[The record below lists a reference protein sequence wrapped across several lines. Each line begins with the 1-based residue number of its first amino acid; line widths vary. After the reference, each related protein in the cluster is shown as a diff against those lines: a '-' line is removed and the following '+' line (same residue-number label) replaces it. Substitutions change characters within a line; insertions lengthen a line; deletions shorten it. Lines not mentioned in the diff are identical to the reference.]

1 MDRPLSE
8 RRALLESGRCFA
20 PISHYLELSEA
31 TRIDLASPDAPL
43 QAHFDAARRAGEE
56 GVMVKAAHRPY
67 TPNARTNSLK
77 VKVEFIPG
85 LGDTV
90 TLMLYGARAPRTLGR
105 GTATATHRIAEFV
118 VGAAGDDGN
127 PQWLCNTS
135 QLPWQDALH
144 QPALQAL
151 WLRLTETSSDGRQSL
166 MRRLAVD
173 DAPPGWL
180 CDCPTA
186 QSARP
191 HWVLRDA
198 ALAPVVEVGRSL
210 TLTLTLTLS
219 LTLAL
224 TPS

>member
-31 TRIDLASPDAPL
+31 TLINLDSPDAPL
-43 QAHFDAARRAGEE
+43 QVHFDAARRSGEE

-67 TPNARTNSLK
+67 VPNARTNSLK

-90 TLMLYGARAPRTLGR
+90 TLRLYGARVPRTLGR

-118 VGAAGDDGN
+118 VGAAGDDGE

-135 QLPWQDALH
+135 QLPWQDANPNPNPNPKPNPNPNPNPNPGRTLCAS
-144 QPALQAL
+144 PTCRR
-151 WLRLTETSSDGRQSL
+151 WLGLGLGSGSGL
-166 MRRLAVD
+166 GL
-173 DAPPGWL
+173 GL
-180 CDCPTA
+180 
-186 QSARP
+186 
-191 HWVLRDA
+191 
-198 ALAPVVEVGRSL
+198 G
-210 TLTLTLTLS
+210 
-219 LTLAL
+219 
-224 TPS
+224 